1 MSDKK
6 ENTPMVNTG
15 EYFTSGNLAVAEGSL
30 AAGCKFFGGYPITP
44 SSEVAEHMSIKLP
57 QTNGHFVQFEDEIAS
72 IASILGASWG
82 GWKSMTA
89 TSGPGYSLMLENIGL
104 GIMTET
110 PCIIVNVQR
119 GGPSTGLPTL
129 VGQQDIQQARW
140 GSHGDYEIIALSPNS
155 VQECF
160 DLAITAFNLAEEYR
174 VPVTILMDETIGH
187 MSEKLIIPEEDKI
200 KIVNRKK
207 PTDEADGHLPYKA
220 GEDLIPPMAVAG
232 EGYNVMTTGLTHDER
247 GYPAL
252 EADAQKVLL
261 TRLLDKI
268 RKNKDKIIMLE
279 EYMLDD
285 AEVAIVVLSSAAGT
299 AKAAVDKL
307 RAEGKKVGV
316 LRPRLFRPF
325 PHKEIAE
332 ALQDVK
338 AVCVLDRAD
347 SMNDFGGPLF
357 SETRSALYDLEKTPK
372 VFGRI
377 FGLGGRDFKVP
388 DAEDVFTELFKVLK
402 TGKIEKLN
410 GYITI

>member
-6 ENTPMVNTG
+6 ENIPMVNTG

-44 SSEVAEHMSIKLP
+44 SSEVAEHMAIKLP
-57 QTNGHFVQFEDEIAS
+57 QSKGHFVQFEDEIAS

-110 PCIIVNVQR
+110 PCVIVNVQR

-187 MSEKLIIPEEDKI
+187 MSEKLIIPEADKI
-200 KIVNRKK
+200 EIVNRKK
-207 PTDEADGHLPYKA
+207 PTDEAKNHLPYKA
-220 GEDLIPPMAVAG
+220 DEDLIPPMAVAG

-252 EADAQKVLL
+252 EADAQEILV

-268 RKNKDKIIMLE
+268 RKNKDKIIKLE

-285 AEVAIVVLSSAAGT
+285 AEFVIISFGISSRAAKG
-299 AKAAVDKL
+299 AVNLARKKGLKAGYL
-307 RAEGKKVGV
+307 R
-316 LRPRLFRPF
+316 LITIWPF
-325 PHKEIAE
+325 PDEQINQIAE
-332 ALQDVK
+332 KVK
-338 AVCVLDRAD
+338 AIFITEINSGQV
-347 SMNDFGGPLF
+347 
-357 SETRSALYDLEKTPK
+357 TREVQRVVKGKAEVHGLLK
-372 VFGRI
+372 
-377 FGLGGRDFKVP
+377 LGGAIHTP
-388 DAEDVFTELFKVLK
+388 AEIVEE
-402 TGKIEKLN
+402 IERRMK
-410 GYITI
+410 

>member
-1 MSDKK
+1 MSDNK

-57 QTNGHFVQFEDEIAS
+57 QTKGHFVQFEDEIAS

-110 PCIIVNVQR
+110 PCVIVNVQR

-187 MSEKLIIPEEDKI
+187 MSEKLIIPEKEKI

-207 PTDEADGHLPYKA
+207 PTNEADGHLPYKA
-220 GEDLIPPMAVAG
+220 DEDLIPPMAVAG
-232 EGYNVMTTGLTHDER
+232 EGYNVITTGLTHDER

-252 EADAQKVLL
+252 DADAQKILL

-268 RKNKDKIIMLE
+268 RKNKDKIIKLE

-285 AEVAIVVLSSAAGT
+285 SEFVIVSFGISSRAAKGAVNLARKKGLKVGYLRLITVWPFPDEQINQIAEKVKAIFITEINSGQVTREV
-299 AKAAVDKL
+299 KRAV
-307 RAEGKKVGV
+307 EGKTEVHGLLK
-316 LRPRLFRPF
+316 
-325 PHKEIAE
+325 
-332 ALQDVK
+332 
-338 AVCVLDRAD
+338 
-347 SMNDFGGPLF
+347 
-357 SETRSALYDLEKTPK
+357 
-372 VFGRI
+372 
-377 FGLGGRDFKVP
+377 LGGAIHTP
-388 DAEDVFTELFKVLK
+388 AEIVEE
-402 TGKIEKLN
+402 IERRTK
-410 GYITI
+410 